1 MSQPA
6 VSLPGRLDRI
16 KVLAAESTRMNGQ
29 LLAAAFAQDRQLEV
43 IGVAPKPPS
52 ILAAVA
58 QQRPHVVL
66 ISSAFEDSGT
76 QSFDLA
82 RQISAAGKGTRVIF
96 LMDTSSPANVVLAF
110 RCGAHGIFSRA
121 ESSKSLAKCIHSVHQ
136 GQFWAN
142 SAELTYV
149 IEALRESEPMRPVE
163 SAGGAALF
171 KWGQGV
177 G

>member
-1 MSQPA
+1 
-6 VSLPGRLDRI
+6 L
-16 KVLAAESTRMNGQ
+16 
-29 LLAAAFAQDRQLEV
+29 AQDRQLEV
-43 IGVAPKPPS
+43 IGVEPKLPS

-96 LMDTSSPANVVLAF
+96 LMDTSSPAHVVQAF
-110 RCGAHGIFSRA
+110 HCGAHGIFSRA

-136 GQFWAN
+136 GRVWAN
-142 SAELTYV
+142 SAELAYV
-149 IEALRESEPMRPVE
+149 IEGFARFGTDATGRI
-163 SAGGAALF
+163 GG
-171 KWGQGV
+171 
-177 G
+177 

>member
-6 VSLPGRLDRI
+6 VSLPRRLDRI

-29 LLAAAFAQDRQLEV
+29 LLAAALAQDRQLEI
-43 IGVAPKPPS
+43 IGVARKSPS

-96 LMDTSSPANVVLAF
+96 LMDTSSPANAVQAF
-110 RCGAHGIFSRA
+110 RCGAHGIFSRG

-136 GQFWAN
+136 AHPGQN
-142 SAELTYV
+142 C
-149 IEALRESEPMRPVE
+149 
-163 SAGGAALF
+163 
-171 KWGQGV
+171 
-177 G
+177 